1 MKIRILKDSKYYDYY
16 IKIIKLL
23 DIDPDLIDIYDNQL
37 TLYFKDKMSELY
49 DGSEKNEHNY
59 TTIKKIENY
68 FKLIDKSYVN
78 SMLIDNDWI
87 DDLYSYTYQ
96 IKIDIMRDN
105 KLKEIL

>member
-1 MKIRILKDSKYYDYY
+1 MKITILKDSKYYEYY

-59 TTIKKIENY
+59 N
-68 FKLIDKSYVN
+68 N
-78 SMLIDNDWI
+78 
-87 DDLYSYTYQ
+87 
-96 IKIDIMRDN
+96 
-105 KLKEIL
+105 